1 MTDAVES
8 GPDAVRSIARSFV
21 AARLAAQP
29 LPAFPGQLP
38 RDLPT
43 AYLCQDH
50 AISLWPDRV
59 AGWKVGWI
67 AQPLQDVYREERIV
81 GPIFRRFVHAAPPGE
96 EIPFPVFVGGFAAVE
111 AEFVFRLGSD
121 APPAVT
127 EWTEDE
133 AAALV
138 AALNVGVEP
147 ASSPLAT
154 INELGPAAVI
164 SDFGNNAGLLLG
176 PEVADWRRRIA
187 EGINC
192 ETFIDGTSVG
202 QGGTSRLPKGPLGAL
217 AFALGRCARRGRPL
231 RANDLVTTGAASG
244 IHDILPGQSARLV
257 FDGICELRCRAI
269 PATPLAA
276 AAATGGHWRSS

>member
-1 MTDAVES
+1 MTDAVEP
-8 GPDAVRSIARSFV
+8 GPDAIRSIARTFV

-38 RDLPT
+38 GDLST

-50 AISLWPDRV
+50 AISLWPDRL

-67 AQPLQDVYREERIV
+67 AQPLQDIYREERIV
-81 GPIFRRFVHAAPPGE
+81 GPIFARFVQPASPGE
-96 EIPFPVFVGGFAAVE
+96 EVRFPVFVGGFAAVE
-111 AEFVFRLGSD
+111 AEFVFRLGAD
-121 APPAVT
+121 APPGMT
-127 EWTEDE
+127 EWSEEE
-133 AAALV
+133 AGALV

-176 PEVADWRRRIA
+176 PEVADWRRRLA

-192 ETFIDGTSVG
+192 ETFIDGRSVG
-202 QGGTSRLPKGPLGAL
+202 QGGTRRLPKGPLGAL

-231 RANDLVTTGAASG
+231 RANDFVTTGAASG

-257 FDGICELRCRAI
+257 FDGICELRCRAV
-269 PATPLAA
+269 PATPSAEA
-276 AAATGGHWRSS
+276 GITDRHRRSS